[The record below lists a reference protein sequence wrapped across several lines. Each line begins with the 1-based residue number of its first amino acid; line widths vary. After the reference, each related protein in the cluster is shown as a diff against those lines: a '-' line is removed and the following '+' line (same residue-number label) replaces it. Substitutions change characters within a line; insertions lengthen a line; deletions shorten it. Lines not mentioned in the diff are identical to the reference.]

1 MFACAHCQRVCERLC
16 DSVCDRKGRRDILFV
31 WSKEVRPDIE
41 KKLVCGE
48 KGDNMI
54 SDEK

>member
-1 MFACAHCQRVCERLC
+1 MFACVNCQRVCESERLC
-16 DSVCDRKGRRDILFV
+16 DCVCDRKGRRDILFV

-48 KGDNMI
+48 KGI
-54 SDEK
+54 I